1 MMPAMYSAI
10 SGLEAHQTMLNV
22 TANNLANVDTI
33 GYKAQRTTFESE
45 LSELLS
51 GGSSQTASNGGTN
64 PEQVGLGVQ
73 VGSIDQIMSAG
84 SLQSTGNALDVALQ
98 GDGFFVIGTS
108 TNTVAA
114 PTAANGTTLV
124 AGTSAYQPQLASGNA
139 AVAINANSVANTTA
153 GVPTAGVTDSAMP
166 TAIGYT
172 RAGNLTTDAQ
182 GFLTTASGQY
192 VVGYATP
199 QAAAQAAVPG
209 SAAAQTGAG
218 ATYIYIPPG
227 STNVSIGPSGA
238 VTYTDNNPADT
249 TANGAAA
256 NTYGQT
262 CIAGYIAVASFPNEA
277 GLTSEAGTSWTT
289 SPNSGAPSFGTPD
302 SGAFVNTQTISG
314 ELEQSNVDMATEF
327 TNMIEAERGYQAN
340 SSVISTADQMI
351 QTLIQMAGT

>member
-1 MMPAMYSAI
+1 MYSAI

-33 GYKAQRTTFESE
+33 GYKGQRTTFDSE

-64 PEQVGLGVQ
+64 PSQVGLGVQ

-98 GDGFFVIGTS
+98 GDGFLVVGSSSGVVT
-108 TNTVAA
+108 A
-114 PTAANGTTLV
+114 PTAGT
-124 AGTSAYQPQLASGNA
+124 YEPPLASGND
-139 AVAINANSVANTTA
+139 AVAINANSVANGAT
-153 GVPTAGVTDSAMP
+153 GVTDSAMP
-166 TAIGYT
+166 TAISYT

-182 GFLTTASGQY
+182 GFLTTASGSY

-199 QAAAQAAVPG
+199 QAAANAAVPG
-209 SAAAQTGAG
+209 STAAQTATGS
-218 ATYIYIPPG
+218 TYIYIPPG
-227 STNVSIGPSGA
+227 STNVSIGRSGA
-238 VTYTDNNPADT
+238 VTYTDNDPTDT
-249 TANGAAA
+249 N
-256 NTYGQT
+256 YGQT
-262 CIAGYIAVASFPNEA
+262 CISGYIAVASFPNQA
-277 GLTSEAGTSWTT
+277 GLTRGSGTSWTA
-289 SPNSGAPSFGTPD
+289 SPNSGPASFGTPD

-340 SSVISTADQMI
+340 SSVITTADTMI
-351 QTLIQMAGT
+351 QTLIQMAGA

>member
-33 GYKAQRTTFESE
+33 GYKAQRTTFDAE
-45 LSELLS
+45 LSQLLS

-84 SLQSTGNALDVALQ
+84 SFQNTGNALDVALQ
-98 GDGFFVIGTS
+98 GDGFLVVGTS
-108 TNTVAA
+108 NAA
-114 PTAANGTTLV
+114 PQAPA
-124 AGTSAYQPQLASGNA
+124 AGTYVPPLASGNA
-139 AVAINANSVANTTA
+139 GVAINANSTA
-153 GVPTAGVTDSAMP
+153 PGVTAASLP
-166 TAIGYT
+166 TAISYT

-199 QAAAQAAVPG
+199 QAAAQANAPG
-209 SAAAQTGAG
+209 SAAAQT
-218 ATYIYIPPG
+218 ATGTTYLYIPPG
-227 STNVSIGPSGA
+227 STNVSIGASGA
-238 VTYTDNNPADT
+238 VTYTDNDPTD
-249 TANGAAA
+249 AN
-256 NTYGQT
+256 YGQT
-262 CIAGYIAVASFPNEA
+262 CVAGYLAVATFPNEA
-277 GLTSEAGTSWTT
+277 GLTRDAGTAWTA
-289 SPNSGAPSFGTPD
+289 SPNSGAASYGTPD

-340 SSVISTADQMI
+340 SSVISTADQMM
-351 QTLIQMAGT
+351 QTLIQMAGA